1 MSGIA
6 QQLVGNDLFQRFTAD
21 GTWQKP
27 AGIKMVAIEC
37 IGGGGGGGAGQS
49 GASTAEGG
57 GGGGGAALARMSFSA
72 ESLSSTLTIDVGAAG
87 AGGVGA
93 DPPNAGAAGST
104 SSVTDDDTS
113 KVILSAFGGGG
124 GGPQDSNT
132 AAGGG
137 AGGSTA
143 RVGNSSSGSGGADSY
158 LVMTLNDGY
167 YVSQYVQEQLGT
179 DSDGVGSGSA
189 GGAYTIYIGAT
200 VSGMET
206 SVSGGF
212 SLGLSGN
219 GDSSFVV
226 KYGGQVG

>member
-1 MSGIA
+1 M
-6 QQLVGNDLFQRFTAD
+6 
-21 GTWQKP
+21 
-27 AGIKMVAIEC
+27 
-37 IGGGGGGGAGQS
+37 
-49 GASTAEGG
+49 
-57 GGGGGAALARMSFSA
+57 
-72 ESLSSTLTIDVGAAG
+72 AG
-87 AGGVGA
+87 AIYFNGSELTGQHDVKFNGTDMDNVYLNGTKLWTKHPYPLGTTIFTYAWEAGGNI
-93 DPPNAGAAGST
+93 DSLRTTTYSSSAA
-104 SSVTDDDTS
+104 
-113 KVILSAFGGGG
+113 I
-124 GGPQDSNT
+124 T
-132 AAGGG
+132 AAF
-137 AGGSTA
+137 ASQP
-143 RVGNSSSGSGGADSY
+143 SYSSGSGGADSY